1 MRASAW
7 AGPALLAGAGLASC
21 GLPTDARS
29 PADCLKLL
37 QGGVR
42 PIADERSARFL
53 GKVEEATAG
62 CRGGERAV
70 RQRATPWVDWSNYW
84 GTGDARSRGRRGTS
98 EDRRGIEGALVDL
111 EYQRLEL
118 IAFNLLDNGGTYEAY
133 VQGRGSLPG
142 PALEAWPEL
151 RLAPTHPGYAAVGG
165 AGEQRCRGALARYRT
180 LTGICNDLA
189 NPAMGA
195 TGQRFSR
202 LVEFEATFPELGADE
217 LAKNRHGDR
226 IGLLKPDPQRISRAL
241 LSREAE
247 GDYQKADTLNVLAA
261 FWIQFQ
267 THDWFSHLEEGR
279 NGPGLMPTGCQ
290 AKDADCRPGDRID
303 RSLFADL
310 SAPPR
315 FTAGGRSRLAR
326 AYKTS
331 RNTVTAW
338 WDASQLYGYDE
349 KSLLRVKRDPS
360 DAAKLLLVPADD
372 DSRGYL
378 PILGAHDPMNP
389 AWAGQ
394 EATAFPDNWN
404 VGLSFFHNLFAREH
418 NAFVDAFRAQAERS
432 PEADCGLRDPD
443 RLGAVV
449 RYRDVTAEQLFE
461 VARLVVA
468 AEIAKIHTLEWTTQL
483 LYDEPLYLALR
494 ANWDGL
500 FEASPLVSRVLAQL
514 VSRLGTA
521 SAAAAPTSGTRSSR
535 PAPASWGWNAPTTS
549 ARRSTF
555 PRSSSPPTACT
566 LSCPTRSST
575 AACATTRTSSASASR
590 SSTPSAA
597 GRRRAFAGAGS
608 RAGR

>member
-1 MRASAW
+1 MRASTW
-7 AGPALLAGAGLASC
+7 AATALLAGAGLASC
-21 GLPTDARS
+21 GPPTDARS
-29 PADCLKLL
+29 PADCLKVL
-37 QGGVR
+37 QGGLR
-42 PIADERSARFL
+42 PIADERSTRFL

-70 RQRATPWVDWSNYW
+70 RYRATPWVDWSNYW

-151 RLAPTHPGYAAVGG
+151 HL
-165 AGEQRCRGALARYRT
+165 EQRCRGALVRYRT

-226 IGLLKPDPQRISRAL
+226 IGLLEPDPQRISRAL
-241 LSREAE
+241 LSRE
-247 GDYQKADTLNVLAA
+247 GQDDYQKADTLNVLAA

-290 AKDADCRPGDRID
+290 AKSTDCRPDDRID

-315 FTAGGRSRLAR
+315 FTAGGRSRLVR

-349 KSLLRVKRDPS
+349 TSLGRVKRDPR

-378 PILGAHDPMNP
+378 PILGARDPMNP

-394 EATAFPDNWN
+394 EATAFPDNWS

-418 NAFVDAFRAQAERS
+418 NAFVDAFRAQSERS

-461 VARLVVA
+461 VAHLVVA

-483 LYDEPLYLALR
+483 LYDEPRDLEQLIGCDVLVANHPVGLR
-494 ANWDGL
+494 
-500 FEASPLVSRVLAQL
+500 RVAQ
-514 VSRLGTA
+514 
-521 SAAAAPTSGTRSSR
+521 AAVGFR
-535 PAPASWGWNAPTTS
+535 
-549 ARRSTF
+549 
-555 PRSSSPPTACT
+555 
-566 LSCPTRSST
+566 
-575 AACATTRTSSASASR
+575 
-590 SSTPSAA
+590 
-597 GRRRAFAGAGS
+597 
-608 RAGR
+608 

>member
-1 MRASAW
+1 MRASTW
-7 AGPALLAGAGLASC
+7 AGPALLAGAGLAAC

-29 PADCLKLL
+29 PADCLKAL
-37 QGGVR
+37 QGGLR
-42 PIADERSARFL
+42 PIADERSTRFL

-62 CRGGERAV
+62 CRGGESAV

-84 GTGDARSRGRRGTS
+84 GTGDARSRGRAGTS

-118 IAFNLLDNGGTYEAY
+118 IAFNLLDNGGTYQAY

-142 PALEAWPEL
+142 PALETWPEL
-151 RLAPTHPGYAAVGG
+151 QL
-165 AGEQRCRGALARYRT
+165 EQRCRGALARYRT

-217 LAKNRHGDR
+217 LARDRHGDR

-247 GDYQKADTLNVLAA
+247 GDYLKADTLNVLAA

-290 AKDADCRPGDRID
+290 AKDADCRPDDRID

-310 SAPPR
+310 SAPTR
-315 FTAGGRSRLAR
+315 FTAGGRSRPTR

-349 KSLLRVKRDPS
+349 TSLGRVKRDPR

-378 PILGAHDPMNP
+378 PILGPHDPMNP

-418 NAFVDAFRAQAERS
+418 DAFVDAFRAQAERS

-443 RLGAVV
+443 RAGAVV

-461 VARLVVA
+461 LARLVVA

-483 LYDEPLYLALR
+483 LYDEPLYQALR
-494 ANWDGL
+494 AKWVWL
-500 FEASPLVSRVLAQL
+500 FESSPLVSRVLAQL

-521 SAAAAPTSGTRSSR
+521 CG
-535 PAPASWGWNAPTTS
+535 
-549 ARRSTF
+549 
-555 PRSSSPPTACT
+555 
-566 LSCPTRSST
+566 
-575 AACATTRTSSASASR
+575 
-590 SSTPSAA
+590 
-597 GRRRAFAGAGS
+597 GRRANQWYSVFATGPGIVGLERANHFGS
-608 RAGR
+608 PFNFPEEFVSAYRLHPL